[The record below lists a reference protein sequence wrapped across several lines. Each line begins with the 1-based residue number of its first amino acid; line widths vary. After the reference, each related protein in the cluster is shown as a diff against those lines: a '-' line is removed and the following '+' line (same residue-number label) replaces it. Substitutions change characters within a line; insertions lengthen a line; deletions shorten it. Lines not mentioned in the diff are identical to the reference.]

1 MSEPST
7 TTSTG
12 PTTDHH
18 DEPLPEGVEAPPSG
32 VRAMGLLRWSLVA
45 LMLGVAA
52 LSSAYY
58 LGAFE
63 RQAVASSQRYSCPM
77 HPAVIQ
83 DHPGSCPICHMDLVE
98 VAPVSPEVA
107 APGDAGAAPV
117 PGLTTVEL
125 SPERIQLMGMRTATV
140 SEEVL
145 SSRLDTVGF
154 VAPIEKGLALV
165 HARFSGWIERLPA
178 SETGMRVKRGQVLA
192 SIYSPELLPPQQE
205 LLAALRWDAS
215 GAAAPPRTGHMT
227 AGLAE
232 AARGRLRI
240 LGLSEATIKTIE
252 RTGEPVRTVDVIA
265 PAAGTI
271 TRRGAALGLYVQPGT
286 ELYQLADLSRVW
298 VMADIYEY
306 ELDRVHVGQ
315 SATVSFPSYPGEVFP
330 AKVSFLYPTL
340 DPDTRTMRA
349 RLEVDNKD
357 GRLRPGLYGEV
368 HLTAPGAS
376 ALVIPVDAL
385 VDTGEHQ
392 YVFVALD
399 GGRFEPRLVEVGARQ
414 GDKVAVRRGVSAG
427 ETVVTTANFLIDSE
441 SRLRAAIQGFGSA
454 GGAGAAGPAAA
465 QSVCERSIDKQKFP
479 DKYQQCRACDVHRGM
494 GSMEA
499 DCRDAIPRP
508 WK

>member
-1 MSEPST
+1 MSA
-7 TTSTG
+7 

-18 DEPLPEGVEAPPSG
+18 DEPLPEGVEAPPTG
-32 VRAMGLLRWSLVA
+32 VRAMGIVRWSLVA
-45 LMLGVAA
+45 LMAGVAA
-52 LSSAYY
+52 LSGAYY
-58 LGAFE
+58 LGAFAGE
-63 RQAVASSQRYSCPM
+63 ASASSHRYSCPM

-98 VAPVSPEVA
+98 IAPVSPEVA
-107 APGDAGAAPV
+107 ANAGSDAGAGAPPV
-117 PGLTTVEL
+117 PGLTTVQL

-140 SEEVL
+140 SQEVL
-145 SSRLDTVGF
+145 SSQLDTVGF
-154 VAPIEKGLALV
+154 VAPIEKGLSLV

-252 RTGEPVRTVDVIA
+252 RTGEPVRTVDVVA

-286 ELYQLADLSRVW
+286 ELYELADLSRVW

-315 SATVSFPSYPGEVFP
+315 SATVNFPSYPGELFP

-340 DPDTRTMRA
+340 DPSTRTMRA

-368 HLTAPGAS
+368 HLAAPGAS
-376 ALVIPVDAL
+376 ALVIPTDAL
-385 VDTGEHQ
+385 VDTGDHQ

-399 GGRFEPRLVEVGARQ
+399 GGRFEPRLVEIGARQ
-414 GDKVAVRRGVSAG
+414 GDKVAVRKGLSAG

-454 GGAGAAGPAAA
+454 GGAGAPGPAAA
-465 QSVCERSIDKQKFP
+465 PSVCDRDIDKQRFP

-499 DCRDAIPRP
+499 DCRAAIPRP